1 MCIVL
6 FRKDCIGIY
15 NSVIETLLSYF
26 TEIKIASAPYYVIES
41 VSDISKIPH
50 VKLFILVCDS
60 AINYGSG
67 SRDIRL
73 ATIKVLKTWGGEFQC
88 PVLTTFPATL
98 INLPAI
104 KDRFWREKKSTLSY
118 SYNSSSSCISSAHFA
133 ITSFIFNKPFWYQNM
148 YVLHKTAYCHTKN
161 PCQYIYWKIAITFF
175 SFQQLFPYW

>member
-98 INLPAI
+98 INLPTTR
-104 KDRFWREKKSTLSY
+104 DRFSRKNIPHYRTP
-118 SYNSSSSCISSAHFA
+118 
-133 ITSFIFNKPFWYQNM
+133 IFS
-148 YVLHKTAYCHTKN
+148 V
-161 PCQYIYWKIAITFF
+161 
-175 SFQQLFPYW
+175 S